1 MSKRIVVSSLI
12 GITALGAVAAGG
24 YAMASSGSKPTLK
37 NGSARYTAPSGG
49 KAGSFT
55 FTADVSDGSGIRGLK
70 VLVWPASSKLDP
82 TEAELRDVDSATCR
96 STSDETS
103 HCVYTLKVTTKDATD
118 LEPGTWSVTA
128 LATAKDGDTLFVPQV
143 TTFEVAH

>member
-24 YAMASSGSKPTLK
+24 YAMASTNSKPTLK
-37 NGSARYTAPSGG
+37 NGSAHYTAPSGN

-55 FTADVSDGSGIRGLK
+55 FAADVSDDSGIRGLK

-82 TEAELRDVDSATCR
+82 NEAELRHVESATCR
-96 STSDETS
+96 STSDETT
-103 HCVYTLKVTTKDATD
+103 HCVYTLKVTTKDAAD
-118 LEPGTWSVTA
+118 LDPGTWKVSA
-128 LATAKDGDTLFVPQV
+128 LATAKDGDTLFVPQA
-143 TTFEVAH
+143 TAFEVAR